1 MIRLITLA
9 LVALAA
15 CSALDAPVAQLE
27 RWQKQ
32 REAGALAAIAE
43 EPVVRDCAPGKGEA
57 CQRLHLIR
65 AEACLSLAFADR
77 APGAACPGAGAREAG
92 LLSCAASA
100 AQAAEQSAGEVLL
113 PARKLRAQARLCAI
127 ENLPPAMAT
136 NAVREFIAEAAP
148 LADAEGALLRGR
160 ALLAAAR
167 PSAGPESARCLSVRD
182 ALREARRGLALKPDD
197 PALKRLADDAALRTT
212 RITDCRL

>member
-32 REAGALAAIAE
+32 RAAGALAAIAD

-57 CQRLHLIR
+57 CQRLHMIR
-65 AEACLSLAFADR
+65 AEACLSLAFAGR
-77 APGAACPGAGAREAG
+77 AEAAACPGSSAREAG

-100 AQAAEQSAGEVLL
+100 AEAAEQSAGAVLL

-127 ENLPPAMAT
+127 ENLPPAMA
-136 NAVREFIAEAAP
+136 APAARELIAEAAP
-148 LADAEGALLRGR
+148 LANAEGALLRGR
-160 ALLAAAR
+160 AALAAAR
-167 PSAGPESARCLSVRD
+167 PSAGPE
-182 ALREARRGLALKPDD
+182 ALRCTAARHALAEARRGLALQPDD
-197 PALKRLADDAALRTT
+197 AALRRLADDARLRAA
-212 RITDCRL
+212 RITDCPL

>member
-32 REAGALAAIAE
+32 RAAGALAAIAD
-43 EPVVRDCAPGKGEA
+43 EPVVRDCAPGTGEA

-65 AEACLSLAFADR
+65 AEACLSLAFAGR
-77 APGAACPGAGAREAG
+77 AEGAACPGSSAREAG

-100 AQAAEQSAGEVLL
+100 AQAAEESAGAVLL
-113 PARKLRAQARLCAI
+113 PARKLRTQARLCAI
-127 ENLPPAMAT
+127 ENLPPAMA
-136 NAVREFIAEAAP
+136 APAARDLIAEAAP

-160 ALLAAAR
+160 AALTAAR
-167 PSAGPESARCLSVRD
+167 PSAGPEAARCTAARD
-182 ALREARRGLALKPDD
+182 ALAEARRGLAQKPDD
-197 PALKRLADDAALRTT
+197 PALKRLAEDARLRAA
-212 RITDCRL
+212 RIADCSL

>member
-9 LVALAA
+9 LAALAA
-15 CSALDAPVAQLE
+15 CSALDAPMAQLE

-32 REAGALAAIAE
+32 REAGALAAIAD

-65 AEACLSLAFADR
+65 AEACLSLALADR

-92 LLSCAASA
+92 LLSCAASS
-100 AQAAEQSAGEVLL
+100 AQAAEQSAGEILL

-127 ENLPPAMAT
+127 ENLPPAMA
-136 NAVREFIAEAAP
+136 APAAREFIAEAAP

-167 PSAGPESARCLSVRD
+167 PSAGPESTRCLSVRD
-182 ALREARRGLALKPDD
+182 ALREARRGLALTPDD
-197 PALKRLADDAALRTT
+197 PALKRLADDAHLRAT
-212 RITDCRL
+212 RIADCRL

>member
-1 MIRLITLA
+1 MIRLISIA
-9 LVALAA
+9 IFALAA

-32 REAGALAAIAE
+32 RAAGALVAIAE
-43 EPVVRDCAPGKGEA
+43 EPVVRDCAPGKGEP

-77 APGAACPGAGAREAG
+77 APGAACPGTGAREAG

-113 PARKLRAQARLCAI
+113 PARKLRAQARLCVI
-127 ENLPPAMAT
+127 ENLPPAMA
-136 NAVREFIAEAAP
+136 APAAREFIAEAAP

-167 PSAGPESARCLSVRD
+167 PSAGPEAARCIAVRD
-182 ALREARRGLALKPDD
+182 ALREARRGLMLTPHD
-197 PALKRLADDAALRTT
+197 PALLRLADDARLRAT

>member
-15 CSALDAPVAQLE
+15 CSTLDAPVAQLE

-32 REAGALAAIAE
+32 RAAGALAAIAD

-65 AEACLSLAFADR
+65 AEACLSLAFAGR
-77 APGAACPGAGAREAG
+77 AEAAACPGSSAREAG

-100 AQAAEQSAGEVLL
+100 AEAAEQSAGAVLL

-127 ENLPPAMAT
+127 ENLPPAMA
-136 NAVREFIAEAAP
+136 APAARELIAEAAP
-148 LADAEGALLRGR
+148 LANAEGALLRGR
-160 ALLAAAR
+160 AALAAAR
-167 PSAGPESARCLSVRD
+167 PSAGPE
-182 ALREARRGLALKPDD
+182 ALRCTAARHALAEARRGLALQPDD
-197 PALKRLADDAALRTT
+197 AALRRLADDARLRAT
-212 RITDCRL
+212 RITDCPL

>member
-1 MIRLITLA
+1 MIRLITSA

-15 CSALDAPVAQLE
+15 CSTLDAPVAQLE

-32 REAGALAAIAE
+32 RAAGALASIAE
-43 EPVVRDCAPGKGEA
+43 EPVVRDCAPGNGEA

-65 AEACLSLAFADR
+65 AAACLSLAFADR
-77 APGAACPGAGAREAG
+77 TPGAACPGAGARDAG

-100 AQAAEQSAGEVLL
+100 AQAAEQSAGEILL

-127 ENLPPAMAT
+127 ENLPPAMA
-136 NAVREFIAEAAP
+136 APAAREFIAEAAP

-160 ALLAAAR
+160 AALAAAR
-167 PSAGPESARCLSVRD
+167 PSAGPEAARCTAARH
-182 ALREARRGLALKPDD
+182 ALAEARRGLALQP
-197 PALKRLADDAALRTT
+197 DDAALQRLVADARLRAA
-212 RITDCRL
+212 RITDCSL

>member
-9 LVALAA
+9 LVGLAA
-15 CSALDAPVAQLE
+15 CTALDAPVAQLE

-32 REAGALAAIAE
+32 RAAGALAAIAD

-77 APGAACPGAGAREAG
+77 APGGACPGASAREAS

-100 AQAAEQSAGEVLL
+100 AQAAEQAAGEVLL

-127 ENLPPAMAT
+127 ENLPPAIA
-136 NAVREFIAEAAP
+136 APAAREFIAEAAP

-160 ALLAAAR
+160 VLLAAAR
-167 PSAGPESARCLSVRD
+167 PSAGPEPARCAAARD
-182 ALREARRGLALKPDD
+182 ALAEARRGLALKPDD
-197 PALKRLADDAALRTT
+197 PALTRLADDTALRTT

>member
-1 MIRLITLA
+1 MIRLMTLA
-9 LVALAA
+9 LIALAA

-32 REAGALAAIAE
+32 RAAGALAAIAG

-77 APGAACPGAGAREAG
+77 APGAACPGASAREAG

-100 AQAAEQSAGEVLL
+100 AQAAEQSAGEILL

-127 ENLPPAMAT
+127 ENLPPAMA
-136 NAVREFIAEAAP
+136 APAAREFIAEAAP
-148 LADAEGALLRGR
+148 LADAEVALLRGR
-160 ALLAAAR
+160 ALFAAAR
-167 PSAGPESARCLSVRD
+167 PSAGPDATRCAAARD
-182 ALREARRGLALKPDD
+182 ALGEARRGLAQKPDD
-197 PALKRLADDAALRTT
+197 AALKRLADDAALRAT
-212 RITDCRL
+212 RISDCRI

>member
-15 CSALDAPVAQLE
+15 CSTLDAPVAQLE

-32 REAGALAAIAE
+32 RAAGALAAIAE

-65 AEACLSLAFADR
+65 AEACLSLAFAGR
-77 APGAACPGAGAREAG
+77 APGAACPGSGAREAG

-100 AQAAEQSAGEVLL
+100 AQAAEQSAGEILL
-113 PARKLRAQARLCAI
+113 PARKLRTQARLCAI
-127 ENLPPAMAT
+127 ENLPPAMA
-136 NAVREFIAEAAP
+136 APAARDLIAEAAP

-160 ALLAAAR
+160 AALAAAR
-167 PSAGPESARCLSVRD
+167 PSAGPEAARCTAARD
-182 ALREARRGLALKPDD
+182 ALAEARRGLAQKPDD
-197 PALKRLADDAALRTT
+197 PALKRLADDAGLRAA
-212 RITDCRL
+212 RITDCPL

>member
-1 MIRLITLA
+1 MIRLMTLA
-9 LVALAA
+9 LIALAA

-32 REAGALAAIAE
+32 RAAGALAAIAD

-77 APGAACPGAGAREAG
+77 APGAACPGASAREAG

-100 AQAAEQSAGEVLL
+100 AQAAEQSAGEILL

-127 ENLPPAMAT
+127 ENLPPAMA
-136 NAVREFIAEAAP
+136 APAAREFIAEAAP

-160 ALLAAAR
+160 ALLTAAR
-167 PSAGPESARCLSVRD
+167 PSAGPEATRCAAARD
-182 ALREARRGLALKPDD
+182 ALAEARRGLAQKPDD
-197 PALKRLADDAALRTT
+197 AALKRLADDAALRAT
-212 RITDCRL
+212 RISDCRI

>member
-32 REAGALAAIAE
+32 RATGALAAIAD
-43 EPVVRDCAPGKGEA
+43 EPVVRDCAPGKGGA

-65 AEACLSLAFADR
+65 AEACLSLAFAGR
-77 APGAACPGAGAREAG
+77 AEGAACPGSSAREAG

-100 AQAAEQSAGEVLL
+100 AQAAEQAAGAVLL
-113 PARKLRAQARLCAI
+113 TARKLRTQARLCAI
-127 ENLPPAMAT
+127 ENLPPAMA
-136 NAVREFIAEAAP
+136 APAARDLIAEAAP

-160 ALLAAAR
+160 AALTAAR
-167 PSAGPESARCLSVRD
+167 PSAGPEAARCTAARD
-182 ALREARRGLALKPDD
+182 ALAEARRGLALHPNDA
-197 PALKRLADDAALRTT
+197 ALQRLADDARLRAA
-212 RITDCRL
+212 RITDCSL

>member
-1 MIRLITLA
+1 MIRLITVA
-9 LVALAA
+9 LVGLAA

-32 REAGALAAIAE
+32 RAAGALSAIAE

-65 AEACLSLAFADR
+65 AEACLGLAFAER
-77 APGAACPGAGAREAG
+77 APGAACPGVGAREAG

-100 AQAAEQSAGEVLL
+100 AQAAEQAAGEVLL

-127 ENLPPAMAT
+127 ENLPPAMAAT
-136 NAVREFIAEAAP
+136 AAQEFITEAAP

-160 ALLAAAR
+160 AFLAAAR
-167 PSAGPESARCLSVRD
+167 PSAGPERARCMAARQGL
-182 ALREARRGLALKPDD
+182 AEAHHGLALKPAD
-197 PALKRLADDAALRTT
+197 PALQRLAADATLRAT
-212 RITDCRL
+212 RITDCPL

>member
-9 LVALAA
+9 LIALAA

-32 REAGALAAIAE
+32 RAAGALAAIAD

-77 APGAACPGAGAREAG
+77 APGAACPGASAREAG

-100 AQAAEQSAGEVLL
+100 AQAAEQSAGEILL

-127 ENLPPAMAT
+127 ENLPPAMA
-136 NAVREFIAEAAP
+136 APAAREFIAEAAP

-167 PSAGPESARCLSVRD
+167 PSAGPEATRCAAARD
-182 ALREARRGLALKPDD
+182 ALAEARRGLAQKPDD
-197 PALKRLADDAALRTT
+197 AALKRLADDAALRAT
-212 RITDCRL
+212 RISDCRI

>member
-1 MIRLITLA
+1 MIRLITSA

-15 CSALDAPVAQLE
+15 CSTLDAPVAQLE

-32 REAGALAAIAE
+32 RAAGALASIAE

-77 APGAACPGAGAREAG
+77 TPGAACPGAGAREAG

-100 AQAAEQSAGEVLL
+100 AQAAEQSAGEILL

-127 ENLPPAMAT
+127 ENLPPAMA
-136 NAVREFIAEAAP
+136 APAAREFIAEAAA

-160 ALLAAAR
+160 AALAAAR
-167 PSAGPESARCLSVRD
+167 PSAGPEAARCTAARH
-182 ALREARRGLALKPDD
+182 ALAEARRGLALQP
-197 PALKRLADDAALRTT
+197 DDAALQRLVADARLRAA
-212 RITDCRL
+212 RITDCSL

>member
-1 MIRLITLA
+1 MIRLISVA

-15 CSALDAPVAQLE
+15 CSVLDAPVAQLE

-32 REAGALAAIAE
+32 RAAGALAAIAE
-43 EPVVRDCAPGKGEA
+43 EPVVRDCAPGTQGA

-77 APGAACPGAGAREAG
+77 PPGAACPGVGAREAG

-100 AQAAEQSAGEVLL
+100 AEAAEHAAGEVLL

-127 ENLPPAMAT
+127 ENLPPAMAAT
-136 NAVREFIAEAAP
+136 ATRDFIAEAAP

-160 ALLAAAR
+160 ALLSAAR
-167 PSAGPESARCLSVRD
+167 PSAGPEPLRCMAAQQALS
-182 ALREARRGLALKPDD
+182 EARRGLALKPDD
-197 PALKRLADDAALRTT
+197 PALQRLADDARLRAT
-212 RITDCRL
+212 RISDCRL

>member
-1 MIRLITLA
+1 MIRLMTLA
-9 LVALAA
+9 LIALAA

-32 REAGALAAIAE
+32 RAAGALAAIAD

-77 APGAACPGAGAREAG
+77 APGAACPGASAREAG

-100 AQAAEQSAGEVLL
+100 AQAAEQSAGDILL

-127 ENLPPAMAT
+127 ENLPPAMA
-136 NAVREFIAEAAP
+136 APAAREFIAEAAP
-148 LADAEGALLRGR
+148 LTDAEGALLRGR

-167 PSAGPESARCLSVRD
+167 PSAGHEATRCAAARD
-182 ALREARRGLALKPDD
+182 ALAEARRGLAQKPDD
-197 PALKRLADDAALRTT
+197 AALKRLADDAALRAT
-212 RITDCRL
+212 RISDCRI

>member
-1 MIRLITLA
+1 MIRPLTFA
-9 LVALAA
+9 LMALAA

-32 REAGALAAIAE
+32 RAAGALSAIAE

-65 AEACLSLAFADR
+65 SEVCLTLAFADR

-92 LLSCAASA
+92 LLACAARA
-100 AQAAEQSAGEVLL
+100 AQAAEYAAGEMLL

-127 ENLPPAMAT
+127 ENLPPAMASVP
-136 NAVREFIAEAAP
+136 AQEMIAEAAP
-148 LADAEGALLRGR
+148 LTDAEGALLRGR
-160 ALLAAAR
+160 ALLSTAR
-167 PSAGPESARCLSVRD
+167 PTAGPEPLRCDAARA
-182 ALREARRGLALKPDD
+182 ALAEAGRGLALKPDD
-197 PALKRLADDAALRTT
+197 PALRRLADDAALRAA
-212 RITDCRL
+212 RIAECRV

>member
-15 CSALDAPVAQLE
+15 CSTLDAPVAQLE

-32 REAGALAAIAE
+32 RAAGALAAIAE

-65 AEACLSLAFADR
+65 AEACLSLAFAGR
-77 APGAACPGAGAREAG
+77 APGAACPGSSAREAG

-113 PARKLRAQARLCAI
+113 PARKLRTQARLCAI
-127 ENLPPAMAT
+127 ENLPPAMA
-136 NAVREFIAEAAP
+136 APAARDLIAEAAP

-160 ALLAAAR
+160 AALAAAR
-167 PSAGPESARCLSVRD
+167 PSAGPETARCTAARD
-182 ALREARRGLALKPDD
+182 ALAEARRGLAQKPDD
-197 PALKRLADDAALRTT
+197 PALKRLADDAALRAT
-212 RITDCRL
+212 RISDCRI

>member
-1 MIRLITLA
+1 MIRLPTLA
-9 LVALAA
+9 LIVLAA

-32 REAGALAAIAE
+32 REAGALAAIAD
-43 EPVVRDCAPGKGEA
+43 EPVVRDCTPGTGEA

-65 AEACLSLAFADR
+65 AEACLSLAFAER
-77 APGAACPGAGAREAG
+77 APGAACPGASAREAG

-100 AQAAEQSAGEVLL
+100 AQAAEQSAGEILL
-113 PARKLRAQARLCAI
+113 PARKLRAQARLCSI

-136 NAVREFIAEAAP
+136 PAARDFIAEAAP

-167 PSAGPESARCLSVRD
+167 PSAGPEPARCAAARD
-182 ALREARRGLALKPDD
+182 ALGEARRGLVLTPHN
-197 PALKRLADDAALRTT
+197 PALLRLADDARLRAT
-212 RITDCRL
+212 RISDCHL